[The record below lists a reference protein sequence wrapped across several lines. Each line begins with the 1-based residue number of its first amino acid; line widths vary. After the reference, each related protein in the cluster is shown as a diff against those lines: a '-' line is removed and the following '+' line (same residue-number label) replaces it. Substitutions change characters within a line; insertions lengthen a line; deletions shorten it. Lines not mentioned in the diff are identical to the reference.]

1 MEPDGNERGRAKDTM
16 TPAPDNIDALIDRL
30 AQGSLARELVS
41 VLKDTERARWNE
53 ALRAKA
59 EALVNLKSERL
70 SDASDQLD

>member
-1 MEPDGNERGRAKDTM
+1 M